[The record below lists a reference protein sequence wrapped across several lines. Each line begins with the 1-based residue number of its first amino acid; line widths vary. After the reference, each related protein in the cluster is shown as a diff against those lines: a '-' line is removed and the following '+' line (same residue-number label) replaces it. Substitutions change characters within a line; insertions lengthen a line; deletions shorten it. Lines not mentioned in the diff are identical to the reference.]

1 MKELKELAENQEI
14 KESERMTEDT
24 CTITEKEYED
34 FIDGYGDSPCSEYGA
49 CEFCPFSDKESD

>member
-1 MKELKELAENQEI
+1 MENQEI